1 MAVVSRSVTDICRE
15 AKRAS
20 RSLAMLDRGTK
31 DRALRSIA
39 DALVARTDEIVEANA
54 RDMEAGREAGLSDAL
69 LDRLALDAGRVAG
82 IADGAPAVAAPAG
95 PVGGGLDG
103 GRLAQGVEPRKG
115 RWPA

>member
-54 RDMEAGREAGLSDAL
+54 RDMEAGREAGHGDAL
-69 LDRLALDAGRVAG
+69 LAGLARAAGRIGG
-82 IADGAPAVAAPAG
+82 IADGALAVAALPD
-95 PVGGGLDG
+95 PVGEVIDGWRLPNGLD
-103 GRLAQGVEPRKG
+103 
-115 RWPA
+115 